1 MTNLS
6 WPDTPYGADKRP
18 VAKTVHL
25 LTGMAVHWAD
35 DGQDT
40 VPVSAAAVFL
50 PVHRTQPTVVHADTL
65 HFGFRIAV
73 AEHDHD
79 TQDVLRF
86 VDRILVQARRHAAV
100 LAWHSFADDMHVMQD
115 LAPERLPGVL
125 AVGQAW
131 QDRTRRERGCAPLAD
146 TADDLDG
153 TAELAADTAQRH
165 GIEFGERLREL
176 QRAQATQRLHD
187 ALSDNPAYPEHLLR
201 SLGAAVLAQALAV
214 ALLAG
219 KATGRLAWDT
229 PLDLA
234 EVIERGAWHV
244 LEPVSH
250 TDPLAGR

>member
-1 MTNLS
+1 MTNLN

-18 VAKTVHL
+18 VTKTVHL
-25 LTGMAVHWAD
+25 LTGMAMHWAD

-50 PVHRTQPTVVHADTL
+50 PVKRTQPITVHADTL
-65 HFGFRIAV
+65 HFGFRVAV

-79 TQDVLRF
+79 ASELLRF
-86 VDRILVQARRHAAV
+86 VDGILVQGRRHAAV
-100 LAWHSFADDMHVMQD
+100 LAWHSFADDLHVMQD
-115 LAPERLPGVL
+115 LASERLPGVE

-131 QDRTRRERGCAPLAD
+131 QDRTHRERGCAPLAD

-165 GIEFGERLREL
+165 GIELGMRLREL
-176 QRAQATQRLHD
+176 QRAQAIQRLHD
-187 ALSDNPAYPEHLLR
+187 ALTDNPPHPEHLLNF
-201 SLGAAVLAQALAV
+201 GAAVLAQALAV

-219 KATGRLAWDT
+219 KAASRLTWDA

-234 EVIERGAWHV
+234 EAIERGAWHA
-244 LEPVSH
+244 LEPVAH
-250 TDPLAGR
+250 TGPQESR